1 MKKKQAQ
8 EKLKVRVEDYDWVMG
23 TATAW
28 AVTYQGQMIQ
38 LRKDHVYRE
47 EHKYL
52 PTTSTQRGTA
62 ERLALRLNEMYGT
75 RDFKAVEIT
84 PKTPH

>member
-8 EKLKVRVEDYDWVMG
+8 EKLRVRVEDYDWVIS

-28 AVTYQGQMIQ
+28 AVTYQGQTIQ
-38 LRKDHVYRE
+38 VRKDHGYRD

-52 PTTSTQRGTA
+52 PTMSTQRGTA
-62 ERLALRLNEMYGT
+62 ERLALRLNEMYHT

>member
-8 EKLKVRVEDYDWVMG
+8 ERLRTRVENYEWVVS

-28 AVTYQGQMIQ
+28 AVTYQGELVQI
-38 LRKDHVYRE
+38 RKDHVLRD

-52 PTTSTQRGTA
+52 PATSTQRGTA
-62 ERLALRLNEMYGT
+62 QRLATRLN
-75 RDFKAVEIT
+75 
-84 PKTPH
+84 

>member
-8 EKLKVRVEDYDWVMG
+8 ERLRRTVDDYEWVIS
-23 TATAW
+23 TASAW
-28 AVTYQGQMIQ
+28 AVTYQGEMIQ
-38 LRKDHVYRE
+38 VRKDHVYRE

-62 ERLALRLNEMYGT
+62 ERLARRFNEMYFT
-75 RDFKAVEIT
+75 QDFKAVEIT